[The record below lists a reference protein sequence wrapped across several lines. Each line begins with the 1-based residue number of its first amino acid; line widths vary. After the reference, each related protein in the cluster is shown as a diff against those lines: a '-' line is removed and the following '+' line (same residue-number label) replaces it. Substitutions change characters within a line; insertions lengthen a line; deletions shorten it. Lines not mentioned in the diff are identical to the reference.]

1 MVPRFDS
8 AANRIDP
15 EVRASRMPG
24 RPMTIATS
32 SVAATPDETLV
43 ELARRGDLPARE
55 ELFRRSRDVAYRVA
69 YRLLGDAED
78 AMDAVQDGFIKA
90 FLHLDDFDGR
100 SQFRTWL
107 LRIVTNAAR
116 DAGRKRRRRPT
127 VRLAESESGG
137 VEVGIE
143 VDPALGLHRDDL
155 RKALDFALDRLSPT
169 IRTTFV
175 LFAEGGLTYKE
186 IADCQGV
193 AIGTVMSRI
202 HAARQKLQASLEG
215 ADRVS

>member
-1 MVPRFDS
+1 
-8 AANRIDP
+8 
-15 EVRASRMPG
+15 
-24 RPMTIATS
+24 MTIATS